1 MQMYLFI
8 CVSIYFKHCGSNQ
21 GTCFSLWL
29 VRVAARMSAA
39 TRQWAPK
46 SAGQMMAD
54 DENAMLEMETEK
66 EKRQLTPAK
75 TPDREAKKQNIAKE
89 EAHDQM
95 EKPEG
100 GEKQDLNIELAILRD
115 DLQNVH
121 SKLNTQ
127 GNQILFTLKT
137 QADTDRQECASE
149 FVVINWVK
157 YKKVTNLEDE
167 YMHRERIIEWCL
179 REAGVSKRF
188 WPADREYSHQVKA
201 DSISPQSHV
210 KLAQPWIRKR
220 LLDWQKE
227 KFPKGI
233 PEWWTSDEHRP

>member
-8 CVSIYFKHCGSNQ
+8 CVFIYFKHCGSNQ

-46 SAGQMMAD
+46 SAGQLMAD
-54 DENAMLEMETEK
+54 DESAMLEMETEKEK

-127 GNQILFTLKT
+127 GN
-137 QADTDRQECASE
+137 
-149 FVVINWVK
+149 
-157 YKKVTNLEDE
+157 
-167 YMHRERIIEWCL
+167 
-179 REAGVSKRF
+179 
-188 WPADREYSHQVKA
+188 
-201 DSISPQSHV
+201 
-210 KLAQPWIRKR
+210 
-220 LLDWQKE
+220 
-227 KFPKGI
+227 
-233 PEWWTSDEHRP
+233 